1 VNAIWRALGGVD
13 APGKRAIPAGEFFHP
28 LTLLAL
34 ALLVLNDRVLKGSA
48 PGVLTGKLSDVAG
61 LASFPLVLTAAVD
74 TLLWLVRA
82 PVDFT
87 LRRWKLAAAIAVTGA
102 GFAVVKIWP
111 PAARALE
118 DALAGVFG
126 HARIVQDPTDLLT
139 LPALALAWWI
149 GAQELRRVPLGRVEH
164 TTRRARKGLDTTH
177 DLDDTAFPDL
187 APLLAAGAP
196 EAAERLRQARGM

>member
-1 VNAIWRALGGVD
+1 VNGLWRAIGGVD

-28 LTLLAL
+28 LTLL
-34 ALLVLNDRVLKGSA
+34 LLVTLVMNDRVLKGAA
-48 PGVLTGKLSDVAG
+48 PGWLTGKLSDVAG
-61 LASFPLVLTAAVD
+61 LASFPLVVTGVID

-87 LRRWKLAAAIAVTGA
+87 LRRWKLAVAIAMTGVGFAAI
-102 GFAVVKIWP
+102 KLS
-111 PAARALE
+111 ARAAAWTA
-118 DALAGVFG
+118 DVLAG
-126 HARIVQDPTDLLT
+126 AIVPDATDLLA

-149 GAQELRRVPLGRVEH
+149 GAQELRRVPLGRVEW
-164 TTRRARKGLDTTH
+164 TTRRARKGIDTTH
-177 DLDDTAFPDL
+177 DLDDTAAPDL